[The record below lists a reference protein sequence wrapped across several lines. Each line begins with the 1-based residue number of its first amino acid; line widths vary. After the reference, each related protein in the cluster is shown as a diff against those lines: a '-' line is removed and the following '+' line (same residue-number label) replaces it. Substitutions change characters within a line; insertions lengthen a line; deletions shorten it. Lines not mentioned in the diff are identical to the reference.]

1 MVTYPK
7 PQQRKKE
14 ESEQIMSKSR
24 CFMNQKK
31 GLYEN
36 YKLCLSINHLVSLRS
51 YLEVQMNNTLLVHV
65 LQAP

>member
-1 MVTYPK
+1 MVTYTK

-14 ESEQIMSKSR
+14 EIMSKSR

-31 GLYEN
+31 GLYEY